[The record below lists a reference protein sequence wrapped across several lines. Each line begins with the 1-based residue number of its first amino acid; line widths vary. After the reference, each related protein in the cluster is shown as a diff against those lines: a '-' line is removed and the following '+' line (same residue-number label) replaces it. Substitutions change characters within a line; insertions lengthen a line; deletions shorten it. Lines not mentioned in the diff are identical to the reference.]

1 MPSSPRAAITEIS
14 RSNGTKDSR
23 ISGTLPIAAQVPAG
37 KPVVSYCNT
46 GHWAATDWFVLHEM
60 LGRPQVRVYDG
71 SMVDWSADAHR
82 PVESSRTKWDDL
94 KKALGLGS

>member
-1 MPSSPRAAITEIS
+1 
-14 RSNGTKDSR
+14 
-23 ISGTLPIAAQVPAG
+23 V
-37 KPVVSYCNT
+37 
-46 GHWAATDWFVLHEM
+46 